1 MKTYNTM
8 WLAHD
13 ENNDIEVRDEN
24 MPLDTLYIIKPKDLD
39 PKLYV
44 IDYGKHKGMN
54 LVQIYSEDPDYIDW
68 LKQTSERLLLTQC
81 LDNL

>member
-1 MKTYNTM
+1 M
-8 WLAHD
+8 WLAH
-13 ENNDIEVRDEN
+13 NDSLDVEVRDPE
-24 MPLDTLYIIKPKDLD
+24 MPLDTLYVIKPKDLD

-44 IDYGKHKGMN
+44 LDYGKYKGMN

>member
-1 MKTYNTM
+1 MKIYNTM
-8 WLAHD
+8 WLAH
-13 ENNDIEVRDEN
+13 NDSLDVEVRDPE

-44 IDYGKHKGMN
+44 LDYGKCKGMN